1 VSPALQRLR
10 AENRFDRDAFAR
22 RVGELAS
29 IKLSLGPE
37 RAAERAK
44 AAVALHHAYGS
55 VESIMVRVARYLEG
69 DAPQGADWHQALL
82 HSMGLDVEG
91 VRPAVFSPA
100 TIRVLRRLLG
110 FRRFF
115 RHGYAVELDADQL
128 GILRG
133 EILAA
138 APAILRE
145 IDALDSFLARVAAA
159 GSD

>member
-1 VSPALQRLR
+1 
-10 AENRFDRDAFAR
+10 
-22 RVGELAS
+22 
-29 IKLSLGPE
+29 
-37 RAAERAK
+37 
-44 AAVALHHAYGS
+44 
-55 VESIMVRVARYLEG
+55 
-69 DAPQGADWHQALL
+69 
-82 HSMGLDVEG
+82 MGLDVEG

-110 FRRFF
+110 FRHFF
-115 RHGYAVELDADQL
+115 RHAYAVELDADQL